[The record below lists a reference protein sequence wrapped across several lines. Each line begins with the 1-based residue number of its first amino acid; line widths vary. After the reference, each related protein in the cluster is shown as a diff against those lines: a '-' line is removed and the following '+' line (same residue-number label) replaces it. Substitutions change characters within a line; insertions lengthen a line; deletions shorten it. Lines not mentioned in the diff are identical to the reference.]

1 MAIET
6 YLGNKNLKKVGVPVE
21 YTQEQVQEY
30 IKCSRNPAYFI
41 KNYVKIVNVD
51 TGLIDFSLWPF
62 QEEMVNKFE
71 DNRFVICK
79 LPRQVGKTTT
89 VAAYILWRVLFT
101 DQYSVAILAN
111 KLAQAREILGRIQT
125 AYEWLP
131 KWLQQG
137 VKEWNKGNIELE
149 NGSEILASATSSS
162 AIRGTSQN
170 LIYLDEFAF
179 VPNNLQEEFF
189 ASVFPTISSGTS
201 TKVLITSTPNG
212 MNMFYK
218 IWVDSEEGNN
228 SYVRHDVHWSDVPG
242 RDEAWKKETIK
253 NTSEEQFRQEF
264 ECEFLGSTATLI
276 DGRKLAQIPFKTPIK
291 SKNGFDTY
299 EEPVR
304 DRMYVITVDSARGL
318 GLDYSALVVFDVTE
332 LPYKIVGKYRSKE
345 ISPMFYPDVIVNT
358 ARKYNDAFVLVEL
371 NDLGETVANIIQQD
385 LEYENI
391 LSTSVKGRGGQ
402 QVGGGFSHRIQ
413 LGVKTT
419 KTVKRIGCSHL
430 KDIVESD
437 KVIIND
443 YDLLQELSVF
453 INKRNS
459 YEAEEGHH
467 DDLVMC
473 AVLFSWLVRQE
484 FFIELTDN
492 DVRNRLYLENQ
503 RMIED
508 DVLPFGIVDDGHYA
522 HEPEESVGP
531 LGYKYSVED
540 VVDF

>member
-21 YTQEQVQEY
+21 YTQEQVKEY
-30 IKCSRNPAYFI
+30 IKCSKDPAYFI

-51 TGLIDFSLWPF
+51 TGLVNFELWPF
-62 QEEMVNKFE
+62 QEEMVHKFE

-89 VAAYILWRVLFT
+89 VAAYILWQVLFN

-201 TKVLITSTPNG
+201 TKVLVTSTPNG

-242 RDEAWKKETIK
+242 RDEKWKQETIK

-264 ECEFLGSTATLI
+264 ECLDGSTTI
-276 DGRKLAQIPFKTPIK
+276 SVCKDNIT
-291 SKNGFDTY
+291 
-299 EEPVR
+299 EE
-304 DRMYVITVDSARGL
+304 I
-318 GLDYSALVVFDVTE
+318 ALE
-332 LPYKIVGKYRSKE
+332 E
-345 ISPMFYPDVIVNT
+345 
-358 ARKYNDAFVLVEL
+358 
-371 NDLGETVANIIQQD
+371 
-385 LEYENI
+385 
-391 LSTSVKGRGGQ
+391 
-402 QVGGGFSHRIQ
+402 
-413 LGVKTT
+413 
-419 KTVKRIGCSHL
+419 
-430 KDIVESD
+430 
-437 KVIIND
+437 
-443 YDLLQELSVF
+443 F
-453 INKRNS
+453 INK
-459 YEAEEGHH
+459 
-467 DDLVMC
+467 
-473 AVLFSWLVRQE
+473 
-484 FFIELTDN
+484 
-492 DVRNRLYLENQ
+492 LE
-503 RMIED
+503 
-508 DVLPFGIVDDGHYA
+508 
-522 HEPEESVGP
+522 
-531 LGYKYSVED
+531 
-540 VVDF
+540 

>member
-21 YTQEQVQEY
+21 YTQEQVKEY
-30 IKCSRNPAYFI
+30 IKCSKDPAYFI

-51 TGLIDFSLWPF
+51 TGLVNFELWPF
-62 QEEMVNKFE
+62 QEEMVHKFE

-89 VAAYILWRVLFT
+89 VAAYILWQVLFN

-201 TKVLITSTPNG
+201 TKVLVTSTPNG

-242 RDEAWKKETIK
+242 RDEKWKKETIK

-264 ECEFLGSTATLI
+264 ECEFLGSSATLI
-276 DGRKLAQIPFKTPIK
+276 NGRKLAQIPFISPVHST
-291 SKNGFDTY
+291 NGFDIY
-299 EEPVR
+299 EKPKK
-304 DRMYVITVDSARGL
+304 DHLYVVTVDTARGV
-318 GLDYSALVVFDVTE
+318 GLDYSAL
-332 LPYKIVGKYRSKE
+332 
-345 ISPMFYPDVIVNT
+345 
-358 ARKYNDAFVLVEL
+358 
-371 NDLGETVANIIQQD
+371 
-385 LEYENI
+385 I
-391 LSTSVKGRGGQ
+391 LSLI
-402 QVGGGFSHRIQ
+402 HI
-413 LGVKTT
+413 
-419 KTVKRIGCSHL
+419 
-430 KDIVESD
+430 
-437 KVIIND
+437 
-443 YDLLQELSVF
+443 
-453 INKRNS
+453 
-459 YEAEEGHH
+459 
-467 DDLVMC
+467 
-473 AVLFSWLVRQE
+473 
-484 FFIELTDN
+484 
-492 DVRNRLYLENQ
+492 
-503 RMIED
+503 
-508 DVLPFGIVDDGHYA
+508 
-522 HEPEESVGP
+522 
-531 LGYKYSVED
+531 
-540 VVDF
+540 

>member
-51 TGLIDFSLWPF
+51 AGLVDFDLWPF
-62 QEEMVNKFE
+62 QEEMVHKFE

-291 SKNGFDTY
+291 SKNGFDIY
-299 EEPVR
+299 EEPIR

-318 GLDYSALVVFDVTE
+318 GLDYSALVVFDVTDI
-332 LPYKIVGKYRSKE
+332 PYKIVGKYRSKE
-345 ISPMFYPDVIVNT
+345 ISPMFYPDVIVNA

-402 QVGGGFSHRIQ
+402 QIGGGFSHRIQ

-430 KDIVESD
+430 KDIVEND
-437 KVIIND
+437 KIIIND

-503 RMIED
+503 KMIED
-508 DVLPFGIVDDGHYA
+508 DVLPFGILDDGHFAY
-522 HEPEESVGP
+522 EPEESMGP

>member
-1 MAIET
+1 MPTEN
-6 YLGNKNLKKVGVPVE
+6 YLGNKNLKKIGVPVE
-21 YTQEQVQEY
+21 YTQEQVQQY
-30 IKCSRNPAYFI
+30 IKCSKDPVYFI
-41 KNYVKIVNVD
+41 KNYVKIVHVD
-51 TGLIDFSLWPF
+51 YGLVDFNLWPF
-62 QEEMVNKFE
+62 QEEMVGKFG

-89 VAAYILWRVLFT
+89 VAAYILWQVLFN
-101 DQYSVAILAN
+101 DQFSVAILAN
-111 KLAQAREILGRIQT
+111 KQAQAREILGRIQT
-125 AYEWLP
+125 AYEHLP

-189 ASVFPTISSGTS
+189 ASVFPTISSGTT

-253 NTSEEQFRQEF
+253 NTSEEQFSQEF
-264 ECEFLGSTATLI
+264 ECEFLGSSQTLI
-276 DGRKLAQIPFKTPIK
+276 NGRKLAQIPFIQPRHRH
-291 SKNGFDTY
+291 NNFDIY
-299 EEPVR
+299 EKPKENR
-304 DRMYVITVDSARGL
+304 LYVITVDTARGV
-318 GLDYSALVVFDVTE
+318 GLDYSALVVFDVTDI
-332 LPYKIVGKYRSKE
+332 PYKVVGKYRSRE
-345 ISPMFYPDVIVNT
+345 ISPMFFPDVVVN
-358 ARKYNDAFVLVEL
+358 AAKMYNDAFVLVEL
-371 NDLGETVANIIQQD
+371 NDLGEQVATVIQQD

-402 QVGGGFSHRIQ
+402 QVGGGFANRIQ

-419 KTVKRIGCSHL
+419 KTTKRVGCSNL
-430 KDIVESD
+430 KDLVEND
-437 KVIIND
+437 KLIIND

-473 AVLFSWLVRQE
+473 TVLFSWLVRQE

-492 DVRNRLYLENQ
+492 DIRSRLYLENQ
-503 RMIED
+503 KLIED
-508 DVLPFGIVDDGHYA
+508 DVLPFGIVDDGHDRFVQ
-522 HEPEESVGP
+522 EDVVGP

-540 VVDF
+540 VTNF